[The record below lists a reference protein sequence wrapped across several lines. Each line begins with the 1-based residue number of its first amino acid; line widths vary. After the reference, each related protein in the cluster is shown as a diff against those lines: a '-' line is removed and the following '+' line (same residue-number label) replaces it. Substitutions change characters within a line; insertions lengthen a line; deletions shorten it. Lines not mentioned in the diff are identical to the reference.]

1 MQMISLFNEPLLATE
16 LNLDNQKILN
26 YLKKVKY
33 INTAKTEKNGALCQ
47 MSERID
53 LLKDLPLLKKEI
65 NTKVKFFIENILEY
79 NIKFKLLNSWS
90 TQVKPNGFSQAHHHT
105 HSLISGVYYPI
116 GDEGFR
122 IEFTKKYINKFFEL
136 PIKNFNPFNSNAASI
151 GIKSNMLIL
160 FLSDLGHEILPN
172 KSNIDRYSLAFNVN
186 PIGKIGTRDSEIDFK
201 S

>member
-16 LNLDNQKILN
+16 LNLDNIKILN
-26 YLKKVKY
+26 YLKKLKY
-33 INTAKTEKNGALCQ
+33 INTAKTENNGALCQ
-47 MSERID
+47 MSERMD
-53 LLKDLPLLKKEI
+53 LLKDLTLLKKEI

-90 TQVKPNGFSQAHHHT
+90 TQVKPNGFSQSHHHT
-105 HSLISGVYYPI
+105 HSFISGVYYPF
-116 GDEGFR
+116 GDEGFK
-122 IEFTKKYINKFFEL
+122 IEFTKKYINKFFDL

-186 PIGKIGTRDSEIDFK
+186 PIGKIGNRDSEISFK
-201 S
+201 